1 MTGVQTCALPIST
14 IMIFMV
20 IVHLSKRYYSTIFYK
35 SKENI
40 NIDLI
45 IRLIWDGV
53 NHNKNGEGDMYIFE
67 EGLSLFY

>member
-1 MTGVQTCALPIST
+1 
-14 IMIFMV
+14 MV
-20 IVHLSKRYYSTIFYK
+20 IVHLSKRYYSKIFYK